1 MWKIKSSI
9 CHSEGTNVTARIKR
23 SECACGWIP
32 TLTLGMTIGKKEIFR
47 LRVDVASAQNQKKK
61 RAVRH
66 ATKQII
72 WRNYRKQ
79 CCTKSQ
85 FCEQKAN
92 CHSSLR
98 GATKV
103 ATWQSRRQPHL
114 RYA

>member
-9 CHSEGTNVTARIKR
+9 CHSEGANVTARTKR

-47 LRVDVASAQNQKKK
+47 LRVDVASAQNKKKK

-72 WRNYRKQ
+72 WRN
-79 CCTKSQ
+79 CGL
-85 FCEQKAN
+85 
-92 CHSSLR
+92 SSYPCLN
-98 GATKV
+98 
-103 ATWQSRRQPHL
+103 
-114 RYA
+114 